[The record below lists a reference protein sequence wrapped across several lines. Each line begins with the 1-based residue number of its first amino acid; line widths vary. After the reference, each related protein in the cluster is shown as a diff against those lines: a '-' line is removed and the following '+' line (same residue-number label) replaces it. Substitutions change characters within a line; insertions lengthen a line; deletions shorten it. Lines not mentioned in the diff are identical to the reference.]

1 MKHKL
6 KNFSKLP
13 LIALYLMSAIVA
25 YTPVLADSE
34 SQVTVCILDS
44 GCNMEDITGW
54 NYLEGNNNLSDN
66 SGHGTGVCEIL
77 LEKAPDANLVMLKC
91 FDGESENQTDDNTII
106 QAIYDSVDKYHA
118 DILNMSWTLNR
129 DSNLLHEAIQYASEN
144 GVLILAAAGNLS
156 FQTPSGSQVYPAA
169 WEEVIGVAGADLDE
183 NGNPISSLWYLGGEA
198 VYVSANGSYE
208 DQKGSSYA
216 VPRVSAAVAGY
227 LLENPGVTQEKV
239 LDYLKINRMI
249 SLFIVKINWNGIGIP
264 FITNYRK
271 SSSFFIF

>member
-6 KNFSKLP
+6 KIFSKLP
-13 LIALYLMSAIVA
+13 LIALYLMSAIGA

-54 NYLEGNNNLSDN
+54 NYLEGNDNLSDN

-77 LEKAPDANLVMLKC
+77 LEQAPDANLVMLKC

-169 WEEVIGVAGADLDE
+169 WEEVIGVAGADFDE

-239 LDYLKINRMI
+239 LNYLKNKAVDAGDKGYDLQFGWGYIE
-249 SLFIVKINWNGIGIP
+249 
-264 FITNYRK
+264 
-271 SSSFFIF
+271 